1 MREDPIVIS
10 DTDIARLRGLLGA
23 GRGDTARNAAHLEEL
38 RSELDRAQVLEAELV
53 PRDVVGMGSWV
64 RIRDSAN
71 GSVEDYQLVFPR
83 DADPATHRLSILAP
97 LGTALLGTSEGDEV
111 EWRMPGGVRRFRVQR
126 VTQGGPPAAAPPHLN
141 LPAPRSADT
150 PSFA

>member
-1 MREDPIVIS
+1 
-10 DTDIARLRGLLGA
+10 
-23 GRGDTARNAAHLEEL
+23 
-38 RSELDRAQVLEAELV
+38 
-53 PRDVVGMGSWV
+53 MGSWV

-126 VTQGGPPAAAPPHLN
+126 VTQDGAPAAAPPHLN
-141 LPAPRSADT
+141 LPAPHSADT